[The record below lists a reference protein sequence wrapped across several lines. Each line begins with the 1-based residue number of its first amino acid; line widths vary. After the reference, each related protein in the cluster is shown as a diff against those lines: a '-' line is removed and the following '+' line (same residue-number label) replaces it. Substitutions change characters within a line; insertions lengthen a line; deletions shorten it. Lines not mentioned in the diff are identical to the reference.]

1 VWELLLLFSSPF
13 GLKYESALAFCQAL
27 GFALVSEFGSPLPF
41 GWGSGSVSR
50 WRLKSR
56 TGSESA

>member
-1 VWELLLLFSSPF
+1 VWELPWLFSSPF

-41 GWGSGSVSR
+41 GWGSGSVSP
-50 WRLKSR
+50 
-56 TGSESA
+56 